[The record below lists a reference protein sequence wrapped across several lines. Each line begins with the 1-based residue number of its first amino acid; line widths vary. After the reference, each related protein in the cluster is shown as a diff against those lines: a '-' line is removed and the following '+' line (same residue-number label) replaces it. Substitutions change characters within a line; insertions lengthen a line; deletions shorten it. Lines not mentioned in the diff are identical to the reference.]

1 MRSITK
7 LLMGLVVGAAVG
19 PVPAVAQPGVENPQ
33 TPGWVFTPSIALGGS
48 WDDNVLLV
56 DPAGESPGDYAT
68 PISPTATLDYRGRR
82 TRFTGGYGGSLLVY
96 RTLGEL
102 NSSEQRVRAFFQH
115 RPTER
120 VTIFAQENF
129 INAPTTDVLQLAGVP
144 FYRVGAR
151 SNTAGGG
158 VEAIVARHTT
168 LRGTYLLNSVSFE
181 DFEDDL
187 RLGQQLDEGH
197 AHQVLLTF
205 ARALSPHLTLGGEY
219 ELRRAI
225 LSEAQDRFNIQTGS
239 VTFRLQATPTIM
251 LAGSAGV
258 ARLGPGLQH
267 DGQTGPAL
275 SASIARIGEYM
286 TLSAGYRRS
295 FIPSFGFGGT
305 FQNEE
310 WSGNLHVPFARNRA
324 YADGSIAWFDND
336 PLAEGPPSVRTV
348 WLSGTIGY
356 RVMRWLN
363 LEGFYALSQQDTQRV
378 GGDLGRKQI
387 GFRIVAAKPVR
398 IH

>member
-7 LLMGLVVGAAVG
+7 LLMGLVVVG
-19 PVPAVAQPGVENPQ
+19 VIGRPSPAVAQPGVENRQP
-33 TPGWVFTPSIALGGS
+33 PGWVFTPSIAFGGS

-56 DPAGESPGDYAT
+56 DPAGDSPGDYAT

-115 RPTER
+115 RATER

-129 INAPTTDVLQLAGVP
+129 TSAPTTDILQLAGVP
-144 FYRVGAR
+144 FYRIGAR

-168 LRGTYLLNSVSFE
+168 LRGTYLLNSVN
-181 DFEDDL
+181 FEDDA
-187 RLGQQLDEGH
+187 RLGQQLDGGH

-205 ARALSPHLTLGGEY
+205 ARALSTHLTLGGEY

-225 LSEAQDRFNIQTGS
+225 LSEAEDRFNIHTGS
-239 VTFRLQATPTIM
+239 ATLRFHATPTIM
-251 LAGSAGV
+251 LAGSVGV

-267 DGQTGPAL
+267 EGRTGPAL
-275 SASIARIGEYM
+275 GASIVRTGEYM
-286 TLSAGYRRS
+286 TLSAAYRRS

-310 WSGNLHVPFARNRA
+310 WSGNVHVPFARNRA

-336 PLAEGPPSVRTV
+336 PLADGPPSVRTV

-363 LEGFYALSQQDTQRV
+363 LEGFYGLSQQDTQRV
-378 GGDLGRKQI
+378 GGDLDRTQI
-387 GFRIVAAKPVR
+387 GFRVVAAKPVR